1 MKLSERYCTI
11 YVVRHGESEW
21 NVKGLI
27 QGQSDSPLTQ
37 SGERQAFLLA
47 KELKNIKFGAVFSSD
62 LVRAKRTADMI
73 ALERSLAIQTSKA
86 LIERNF
92 GKLEGKSGKQIKI
105 LAELQRKA
113 DNAEFKSYGIE
124 SDKKIVGRMFT
135 FLREIAVAYLGK
147 TVLVVTH
154 GSLVRVLIV
163 HLGYAT
169 LDQLP
174 PFSVG
179 NTAFVKLESDGVDFF
194 IRSTKRVHFK
204 F

>member
-92 GKLEGKSGKQIKI
+92 GKLEGKSGKQ
-105 LAELQRKA
+105 
-113 DNAEFKSYGIE
+113 
-124 SDKKIVGRMFT
+124 
-135 FLREIAVAYLGK
+135 
-147 TVLVVTH
+147 
-154 GSLVRVLIV
+154 
-163 HLGYAT
+163 
-169 LDQLP
+169 
-174 PFSVG
+174 
-179 NTAFVKLESDGVDFF
+179 
-194 IRSTKRVHFK
+194 
-204 F
+204 